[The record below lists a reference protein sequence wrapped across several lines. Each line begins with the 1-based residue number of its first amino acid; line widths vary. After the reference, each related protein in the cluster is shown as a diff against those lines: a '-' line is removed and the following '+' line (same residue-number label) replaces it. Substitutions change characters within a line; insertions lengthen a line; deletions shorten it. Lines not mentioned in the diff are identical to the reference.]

1 MKFYEICFALIA
13 KRQGGIA
20 AGLFSKRKEKSQN
33 SCACGCGADAAARVP
48 TAESLSG
55 VQVLGSGCAKCGA
68 PEEAVRSALAEL
80 GTEPVV
86 GHVTDFAQIAAN
98 GVTTTPALV
107 VDGKAVSYGKALKK
121 EEAKALLRK
130 VRKPQDA

>member
-1 MKFYEICFALIA
+1 
-13 KRQGGIA
+13 
-20 AGLFSKRKEKSQN
+20 
-33 SCACGCGADAAARVP
+33 
-48 TAESLSG
+48 
-55 VQVLGSGCAKCGA
+55 VLGSGCAKCGA

-98 GVTTTPALV
+98 GVTTIPALV
-107 VDGKAVSYGKALKK
+107 VDGKAVSYGKVLKK

>member
-55 VQVLGSGCAKCGA
+55 VQVLGSGCAKCSTL
-68 PEEAVRSALAEL
+68 EEAVRSCRCLL
-80 GTEPVV
+80 YTSS
-86 GHVTDFAQIAAN
+86 VTS
-98 GVTTTPALV
+98 
-107 VDGKAVSYGKALKK
+107 VS
-121 EEAKALLRK
+121 
-130 VRKPQDA
+130 